1 MNNDRFVVD
10 SLRLHLTVVNFCLMS
25 VIRKE
30 KLNNIIT
37 ASTNQSSRL
46 RSGQTFR
53 HQYGISFVEAQTIPV
68 FALPKYNFFT
78 QYLRKH
84 DHDTTMVSR

>member
-30 KLNNIIT
+30 KLEQYNYCVD
-37 ASTNQSSRL
+37 QSELLTTL
-46 RSGQTFR
+46 RTDFMS
-53 HQYGISFVEAQTIPV
+53 SVW
-68 FALPKYNFFT
+68 NFF
-78 QYLRKH
+78 R
-84 DHDTTMVSR
+84 